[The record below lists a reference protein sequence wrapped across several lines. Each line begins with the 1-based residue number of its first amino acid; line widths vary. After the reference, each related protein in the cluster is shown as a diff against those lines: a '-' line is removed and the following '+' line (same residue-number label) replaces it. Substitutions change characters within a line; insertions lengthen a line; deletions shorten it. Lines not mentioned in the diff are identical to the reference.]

1 MMNTPAQP
9 VIEFQNVSKRFGK
22 TVALNDVSLSLSP
35 GHIVGLLGANGSGK
49 TTLLR
54 HAIGLYLPQ
63 EGECNTLGCTSGDL
77 TAELMAR
84 VGYVAQEGELLEWLS
99 VRQLIAYVRAYYE
112 NWNSELEKRL
122 REEFELTPKARVA
135 GLSPG
140 LRQRLAIL
148 LAVCPEPDLLILD
161 EPAAGLDPIARGQFL
176 DLLMEIIQSP
186 DRTIVISS
194 HILGDVEKVIDHAL
208 IMHEGKLIRDC
219 SFAELQEEFSRL
231 VITATTDLPNPL
243 PFAQMLSCNV
253 SGRQAEAV
261 VRTVSPDA
269 IQSFETAH
277 HAKVEVQG
285 LGLEDLYRYVVQSE
299 PVQVA

>member
-1 MMNTPAQP
+1 M
-9 VIEFQNVSKRFGK
+9 
-22 TVALNDVSLSLSP
+22 
-35 GHIVGLLGANGSGK
+35 
-49 TTLLR
+49 
-54 HAIGLYLPQ
+54 
-63 EGECNTLGCTSGDL
+63 
-77 TAELMAR
+77 
-84 VGYVAQEGELLEWLS
+84 
-99 VRQLIAYVRAYYE
+99 
-112 NWNSELEKRL
+112 
-122 REEFELTPKARVA
+122 
-135 GLSPG
+135 
-140 LRQRLAIL
+140 
-148 LAVCPEPDLLILD
+148 ILD